1 MKVSSLMTEEVWTLG
16 PDKRLYHA
24 SALMEERGIRH
35 VPVVNPDGHLLGIVS
50 DRDVKRHIN
59 GAFDTQQETV
69 ADRLNM
75 LITVEELMATDV
87 LVCTRD
93 TEARVAARLLLNH
106 HVSALPVV
114 DPQTRKLEGIV
125 STSDFLAHFLD
136 AGM

>member
-1 MKVSSLMTEEVWTLG
+1 MKVAELMTERVWTLA

-24 SALMEERGIRH
+24 SALMERHGIRH
-35 VPVVNPDGHLLGIVS
+35 IPVVDSEGHLLGIVS

-59 GAFDTQQETV
+59 SGFDTERETV

-75 LITVEELMATDV
+75 LVTLGDLMATDV
-87 LVCTRD
+87 VVCTRD
-93 TEARVAARLLLNH
+93 TEARAAARLLLTR

-114 DPQTRKLEGIV
+114 DPQTRRLQGIV

-136 AGM
+136 AGI